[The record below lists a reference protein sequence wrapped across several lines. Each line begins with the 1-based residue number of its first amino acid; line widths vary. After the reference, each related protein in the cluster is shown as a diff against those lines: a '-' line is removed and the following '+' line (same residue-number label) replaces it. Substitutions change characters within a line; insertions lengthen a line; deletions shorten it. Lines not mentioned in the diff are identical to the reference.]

1 MQETTIPAKAFPLLQ
16 RHFQEN
22 DVNQYEKRMLA
33 ILEEGK
39 VKHRIVAVKAE
50 FEAEGTRVDELLR
63 LLEIARRG
71 GVKVAIKIGGCEAVR
86 DLIEC
91 RIYGADYII
100 APMIETPYA
109 LTKYIAAKD
118 KVYPKN
124 EQSEVSFLFNVETHQ
139 TFGQLDELA
148 KVAKNGQVGMVFGR
162 VDFAGSMGKAR
173 DFVNSDEMRS
183 YVAKVGEI
191 CRDSDLEL
199 VVGGGVSPD
208 SIPLLDS
215 ILTSRLDRFETRKV
229 VFDGNVVKDPVSA
242 RAGMELAIE
251 FELLWLKNKRDYY
264 QTIASE
270 DEARI
275 AMMEKRQQSAVKA
288 AA

>member
-1 MQETTIPAKAFPLLQ
+1 M
-16 RHFQEN
+16 
-22 DVNQYEKRMLA
+22 NQYEKRMLA
-33 ILEEGK
+33 ILEQGK
-39 VKHRIVAVKAE
+39 ANHGIVAVKAE

-63 LLEIARRG
+63 LLEIARRA

-109 LTKYIAAKD
+109 LSKYIAAKD
-118 KVYPKN
+118 KVYPLS
-124 EQSEVSFLFNVETHQ
+124 EQEEVSFLFNVETRQ
-139 TFGQLDELA
+139 TFDHLDA
-148 KVAKNGQVGMVFGR
+148 MAAVAKDGRVGMVFGR
-162 VDFAGSMGKAR
+162 VDFAGSMGQTRA
-173 DFVNSDEMRS
+173 FVNSDEMRG
-183 YVAKVGEI
+183 YVTRVSEV
-191 CRDSDLEL
+191 CRDTDLEL

-208 SIPLLDS
+208 SIPLLAS
-215 ILTSRLDRFETRKV
+215 TLAARLDRFETRKV
-229 VFDGNVVKDPVSA
+229 VFDGNIVRTPALASG
-242 RAGMELAIE
+242 GMELAIE

-275 AMMEKRQQSAVKA
+275 AMMEQRQLTAVKA

>member
-1 MQETTIPAKAFPLLQ
+1 MNK
-16 RHFQEN
+16 
-22 DVNQYEKRMLA
+22 YEKRMLA
-33 ILEEGK
+33 ILEQGK
-39 VKHRIVAVKAE
+39 ANHQILAVKAE

-63 LLEIARRG
+63 LLEIARRA

-91 RIYGADYII
+91 RLYGADYII

-118 KVYPKN
+118 KVYPRD
-124 EQSEVSFLFNVETHQ
+124 EQDEVSFLFNVETRE
-139 TFGQLDELA
+139 TFDHLDAMA
-148 KVAKNGQVGMVFGR
+148 KVAREGRVGMVFGR
-162 VDFAGSMGKAR
+162 VDFAGSMGHGR
-173 DFVNSDEMRS
+173 DFVNSDEMRG
-183 YVAKVGEI
+183 YVARVGEV
-191 CRDSDLEL
+191 CRDNDFEL

-208 SIPLLDS
+208 SIPLLAD
-215 ILTSRLDRFETRKV
+215 ILTTRLDRFETRKV
-229 VFDGNVVKDPVSA
+229 IFDGRVVENPVMA

-275 AMMEKRQQSAVKA
+275 AMMEKRQQGALKVA
-288 AA
+288 A